1 MKFTATALR
10 HRTTSAAARL
20 AVAVTLA
27 VAALGFGGCT
37 TLSVQRDIE
46 TIVTMAPEPV
56 MVKQG
61 QEFRAAEA
69 AVQHLAG
76 AQAFRGVGDSM
87 EPLYVSG
94 TAIVVMPCEYSQL
107 RAGMSVVY
115 VNRNGRGVAHVL
127 TNEMPG
133 GWIAQGV
140 NNKEEDD
147 DLVTA
152 SNLVGVIA
160 QAYASADTPM
170 RREIASRAALKA
182 ANRLASARAQL
193 ALNLPK
199 AGAAGMVLA
208 LQDGTR

>member
-1 MKFTATALR
+1 MKFTGPALQP
-10 HRTTSAAARL
+10 RTSSGVSRL
-20 AVAVTLA
+20 AIALTLA
-27 VAALGFGGCT
+27 FGALGLGGCT
-37 TLSVQRDIE
+37 SLSVQRDIE

-69 AVQHLAG
+69 AAQHLAG

-115 VNRNGRGVAHVL
+115 VNHNGRGVAHVL

-140 NNKEEDD
+140 NNRDEDP

-152 SNLVGVIA
+152 NNLVGVIT

-182 ANRLASARAQL
+182 TGRLGAARTQL

-199 AGAAGMVLA
+199 AAAADMVVA

>member
-1 MKFTATALR
+1 MKFIASALQPR
-10 HRTTSAAARL
+10 PTSASARL
-20 AVAVTLA
+20 AVALTLA
-27 VAALGFGGCT
+27 VGALAFGGCSSI
-37 TLSVQRDIE
+37 SVQRDIE

-69 AVQHLAG
+69 AAQHLAG

-115 VNRNGRGVAHVL
+115 VNHNGRGVAHVL

-140 NNKEEDD
+140 NNQDEDS

-152 SNLVGVIA
+152 NNLVGVIT
-160 QAYASADTPM
+160 QAYASADTLM

-182 ANRLASARAQL
+182 ASRLASARSQL
-193 ALNLPK
+193 VLNLPK
-199 AGAAGMVLA
+199 AGAADMVAA

>member
-1 MKFTATALR
+1 MKFTATTL
-10 HRTTSAAARL
+10 HDRTMSSAARL
-20 AVAVTLA
+20 AVALMLA
-27 VAALGFGGCT
+27 VGALGLGGCT
-37 TLSVQRDIE
+37 SLSVQRDIE

-69 AVQHLAG
+69 AAQHVPG

-94 TAIVVMPCEYSQL
+94 TAIVVMPCAYSQL

-115 VNRNGRGVAHVL
+115 VNHNGRGVAHVL

-140 NNKEEDD
+140 NNREEDD

-152 SNLVGVIA
+152 NNLVGVIT

-182 ANRLASARAQL
+182 TARLGGAHAQL

-199 AGAAGMVLA
+199 AGAAGMVVA